1 MLVEEFGWI
10 EIYFSGET
18 QDCCTVLNAVK
29 EAIGP
34 CAKLLGYKASALQYD
49 LLFACCLPEHKDRK
63 LHLVE
68 SVNIDTCKAK
78 CNRTYPLNIERQF
91 CWFTGKFL
99 LYILQVVINA
109 ILLLGY
115 TKLCSG
121 ASPILTTKGTIL
133 V

>member
-18 QDCCTVLNAVK
+18 QDCCAVRDAVE

-34 CAKLLGYKASALQYD
+34 CAKLLGYKPSALQYD

-78 CNRTYPLNIERQF
+78 CNRTYPLTERQLQ
-91 CWFTGKFL
+91 WFTGKFL
-99 LYILQVVINA
+99 LYLSGNKCYIT
-109 ILLLGY
+109 LGY
-115 TKLCSG
+115 SKLCS
-121 ASPILTTKGTIL
+121 LFHTKQSMSI
-133 V
+133 